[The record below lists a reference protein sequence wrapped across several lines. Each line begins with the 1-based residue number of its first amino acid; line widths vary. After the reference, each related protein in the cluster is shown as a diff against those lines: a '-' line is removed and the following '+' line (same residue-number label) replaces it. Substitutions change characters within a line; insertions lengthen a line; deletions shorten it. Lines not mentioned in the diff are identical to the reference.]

1 VTSRANPQPAASVF
15 ARHPAA
21 TLAVLVLLALFATD
35 FAFTAGY
42 QWLSSRLPRGEPRL
56 RVRSEVFHHT
66 LAPKVSLVAEHWGPR
81 ACPYRTNS
89 LGFRDA
95 VVRDVPLAGSGRRIL
110 FMGDSFTEGVGVPWE
125 QTFVG
130 LTAEALQPRGVEVL
144 NGAVSLYSPTIY
156 ERKTRWLLED
166 LGLRFDEMVVFI
178 DISDILDETAY
189 RLDAFDH
196 VVLTGLVRRRA
207 EQAAERW
214 GRGRAPGALQAVGR
228 FLDGHTLLMA
238 RAWDLVAGRLEPL
251 HYGAGWTFDASLM
264 AEYGQAG
271 LARARERM
279 DALAALL
286 AGRGIRLTV
295 AVYPWPDQ
303 VLLRD
308 RTSVQARFWQ
318 EWAEA
323 HGAGFLDYFPVF
335 ITDEPPRE
343 TVRRYYISGDVHW
356 NEAGHRL
363 VAGPLIARLVASASP
378 PARP

>member
-1 VTSRANPQPAASVF
+1 MASPAQPERAASVF
-15 ARHPAA
+15 ARHPRV
-21 TLAVLVLLALFATD
+21 TLAALVLGLLVATD

-42 QWLSSRLPRGEPRL
+42 QRLSRRLPRGEPRL

-66 LAPKVSLVAEHWGPR
+66 FAPRVSLTAERWGPR

-95 VVRDVPLAGSGRRIL
+95 VVREVPLVGSGRRIL

-130 LTAEALQPRGVEVL
+130 LTAAALRPQGAEVL

-166 LGLRFDEMVVFI
+166 VGLRFDELVVFI

-189 RLDAFDH
+189 RLDSDDH

-214 GRGRAPGALQAVGR
+214 GRGRASGTLQAVGR
-228 FLDGHTLLMA
+228 FLDGHTLLLA
-238 RAWDLVAGRLEPL
+238 RGWDAVAGRLEPL

-303 VLLRD
+303 VLMRD
-308 RTSVQARFWQ
+308 RASLQARVWR
-318 EWAEA
+318 EWASA
-323 HGAGFLDYFPVF
+323 HGAAFLDYFPVF
-335 ITDEPPRE
+335 ITDEPPQE
-343 TVRRYYISGDVHW
+343 TVRRYFIPGDVHW

-363 VAGPLIARLVASASP
+363 VAGPLIARLSASASP